1 MDWFSLSGAAEN
13 DVLGFIPVE
22 PTHVT
27 IVDLKMELT
36 TLVTDANGIKDRT
49 ATFHVLQVDE
59 SSYRDSLSGFGLKGV
74 PVEQNI
80 TTVGI
85 SCISTFALRKIHN
98 DGPVLHDAI
107 VSVAR
112 RILNYGSF
120 GAIKLQMFYEALF
133 HSKEKRFCPIS
144 NSFKVNSIALASN

>member
-1 MDWFSLSGAAEN
+1 M
-13 DVLGFIPVE
+13 LGFIPVE

-27 IVDLKMELT
+27 IVDFKMELT
-36 TLVTDANGIKDRT
+36 ALVTDADGIKDRA
-49 ATFHVLQVDE
+49 ATFHVFQVDE

-85 SCISTFALRKIHN
+85 SCISTFALRKVHN

-107 VSVAR
+107 VGVAR
-112 RILNYGSF
+112 GILDYGSL
-120 GAIKLQMFYEALF
+120 GVIELQMFYEALF
-133 HSKEKRFCPIS
+133 YSKEKHFRPII
-144 NSFKVNSIALASN
+144 NSFKVNSIALATELVIPLSMHANR